1 MPKEP
6 VPWRGDRS
14 APPVVL
20 VVSVWHDETVVA
32 GVAGVAGVI
41 GMDDEVDAAESG
53 GLMGHLKRVLL
64 LVDIAVLAVDTD
76 ETDEKDAHERAGE
89 MVWLRC
95 RSKEAA
101 LALSRDG
108 KTG

>member
-1 MPKEP
+1 M
-6 VPWRGDRS
+6 
-14 APPVVL
+14 
-20 VVSVWHDETVVA
+20 DE
-32 GVAGVAGVI
+32 
-41 GMDDEVDAAESG
+41 EVDAAESG

-64 LVDIAVLAVDTD
+64 LVDIAVLAVETD
-76 ETDEKDAHERAGE
+76 ETEEKEAHERAGE

-95 RSKEAA
+95 KSKEAA